1 MRSGEQSGT
10 GATVRP
16 KGLRARLSQDEPA
29 TASTPS
35 PAASVAEPTTEPTA
49 EPSAHARPQS
59 PPTPPVLLPVPVET
73 AAALTAAAQ
82 LAESR
87 IRELTALSRA
97 QPPSPDTRSLA
108 HLLEWMEHEKGD
120 LLTRVQSA
128 TGELQRATA
137 ALAQASSEANALL
150 TDRTRELTAE
160 VYRNGELVRRVRLMR
175 WTWLLASLGLA
186 VLGGIV
192 GGLVAR

>member
-1 MRSGEQSGT
+1 MRNGEQSGT

-16 KGLRARLSQDEPA
+16 KGLRARLNQDEPA
-29 TASTPS
+29 TASAPTPV
-35 PAASVAEPTTEPTA
+35 ASDA
-49 EPSAHARPQS
+49 EPSAPAQPQS
-59 PPTPPVLLPVPVET
+59 PPTPPALSPVSVET
-73 AAALTAAAQ
+73 VAALTAAVQ
-82 LAESR
+82 LAETR
-87 IRELTALSRA
+87 IHELTALSRA

-120 LLTRVQSA
+120 LLRRVQAA
-128 TGELQRATA
+128 TEELHRATA
-137 ALAQASSEANALL
+137 ALAQASSEANSLL

-160 VYRNGELVRRVRLMR
+160 VYRNGELVRRVRLVR